1 MVTVS
6 PVWHVY
12 SLLIYFLRNV
22 DFPEAINHLLS
33 LSIVNLLVKVEDAE
47 TYICIAII
55 RWSRVRRIGWI
66 MSCVHPFTAGHYGS
80 IAKPQR
86 PGWSRGSLSE
96 LRTSLNWS
104 FHFTFLRNPQRSATV
119 DPFHTW
125 KWMCVCVNLNQ
136 IIALQFH
143 SKWLHWASLSR
154 YRCLILF
161 SQLPPPLFLSSCLFF
176 SLYRTLFLSFCIS
189 GRYRLY

>member
-1 MVTVS
+1 MFHISHFFSKRCLSDIVRGLQPCSQKKGKSSIESLVVTVS

-66 MSCVHPFTAGHYGS
+66 ISCVHPFTAGHYGS

-125 KWMCVCVNLNQ
+125 KWMCVCVCKPQSNNSF
-136 IIALQFH
+136 AV
-143 SKWLHWASLSR
+143 
-154 YRCLILF
+154 
-161 SQLPPPLFLSSCLFF
+161 SQ
-176 SLYRTLFLSFCIS
+176 
-189 GRYRLY
+189 